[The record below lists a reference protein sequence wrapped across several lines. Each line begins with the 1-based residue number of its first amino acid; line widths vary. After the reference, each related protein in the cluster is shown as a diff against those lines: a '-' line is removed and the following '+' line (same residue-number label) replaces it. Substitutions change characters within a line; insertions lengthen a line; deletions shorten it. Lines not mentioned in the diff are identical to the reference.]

1 MRARAAAADTA
12 NWGTGVQ
19 GSPRVSGALGA
30 VTNSKQAL
38 LACSALVGVS
48 LLVPQIAE
56 AQSMSDSEKIQ
67 LLERQTELLQKQLK
81 EIKDEIAR
89 SRKKSEQSEARRK
102 SDEADTG
109 QIEARR
115 NSEEVD
121 TVSAA
126 IPVAPARPVVQT
138 KAPLLPEG
146 VKVTLG
152 GFLAAETV
160 FRQRNGAGSSF
171 TGIPYPFSPLY
182 NENEF
187 HASARQSRISLLAEG
202 NLDPLQK
209 LSGYYEMDFLGV
221 GQSSNFT
228 QSNSWAPRLRQ
239 AYVDYDNK
247 GWGFHVLGGQ
257 AWSLLTQTTT
267 GITPRKENIP
277 LTIDASYVV
286 GFNYTRNW
294 QMRLVEE
301 FGPAFSAGISVEAP
315 ATIVG
320 GSAATGPLGLGFS
333 TPFTSGGQ
341 VVNGLLVNFSN
352 VGSGGFLNGVAVTTD
367 TVPDVI
373 GKLAFDP
380 GWGHYEVFG
389 IQRFF
394 SDNVLNCF
402 PVSCTTGSITITGAT
417 SKKTTYGEGVGGS
430 VLLPVIQKYVDFTGN
445 VMYGRGI
452 GRYGA
457 GNLPDVTIAS
467 DGSLSPLT
475 ELTAMVGLIGHPWEG
490 LDVYGYAGIEQV
502 NANFFN
508 VPGTGP
514 FGFGNPAFSSAGCT
528 TTSGLS
534 FSTGA
539 APVNCA
545 ANNNNRRLSD
555 VTVGFWQNIYKGQY
569 GRFAVGAQYEYIKRE
584 SFDGVGGPVATADN
598 VIFTSLRY
606 YPF

>member
-1 MRARAAAADTA
+1 M
-12 NWGTGVQ
+12 
-19 GSPRVSGALGA
+19 
-30 VTNSKQAL
+30 NSKQAL

-56 AQSMSDSEKIQ
+56 AQSMSDSDKIQ

-89 SRKKSEQSEARRK
+89 SRKKSEQIEARRK

-115 NSEEVD
+115 KSEEVD

-126 IPVAPARPVVQT
+126 IPVAPARPVPT

-152 GFLAAETV
+152 GFLAAESV
-160 FRQRNGAGSSF
+160 FRQRNEAADIGSSF
-171 TGIPYPFSPLY
+171 TGIPYPFSPLF

-187 HASARQSRISLLAEG
+187 HASARQSRISLLLEG

-209 LSGYYEMDFLGV
+209 LTGYYEMDFLGV
-221 GQSSNFT
+221 GQSSNFN

-239 AYVDYDNK
+239 AFVEYDNK

-267 GITPRKENIP
+267 GITARKENPP
-277 LTIDASYVV
+277 LTIDPNYVV
-286 GFNYTRNW
+286 GFNYARNW
-294 QMRLVEE
+294 QIRLVEE

-315 ATIVG
+315 AAIVG
-320 GSAATGPLGLGFS
+320 GSAATGPVGTGFS
-333 TPFTSGGQ
+333 TPFVSGNA
-341 VVNGLLVNFSN
+341 VNGLLVNFSN
-352 VGSGGFLNGVAVTTD
+352 VGSGGFLNGVTVTTD
-367 TVPDVI
+367 VAPDVI

-389 IQRFF
+389 VQRTFN
-394 SDNVLNCF
+394 DNVLNCF
-402 PVSCTTGSITITGAT
+402 PVACTTGSISITG
-417 SKKTTYGEGVGGS
+417 SPSQKTTFGGGVGGS
-430 VLLPVIQKYVDFTGN
+430 VLVPIVQKYVDFTGN
-445 VMYGRGI
+445 LLYGRGI
-452 GRYGA
+452 GRYGS
-457 GNLPDVTIAS
+457 GQLPDVTIAS
-467 DGSLSPLT
+467 DGSLTPLT
-475 ELTAMVGLIGHPWEG
+475 GLTAMVGLIGHPWEG

-502 NANFFN
+502 NANSFN
-508 VPGTGP
+508 TPAGP
-514 FGFGNPAFSSAGCT
+514 FGFGNPGFSNGGCN

-534 FSTGA
+534 FSSGA

-545 ANNNNRRLSD
+545 ANNNNRRLSEI
-555 VTVGFWQNIYKGQY
+555 TGGFWQNIYKGEY
-569 GRFAVGAQYEYIKRE
+569 GRLAVGAQYEYIKRE
-584 SFDGVGGPVATADN
+584 SFDGVGGPVSTADN
-598 VIFTSLRY
+598 VILTSLRY
-606 YPF
+606 YPFP

>member
-1 MRARAAAADTA
+1 
-12 NWGTGVQ
+12 
-19 GSPRVSGALGA
+19 
-30 VTNSKQAL
+30 
-38 LACSALVGVS
+38 
-48 LLVPQIAE
+48 
-56 AQSMSDSEKIQ
+56 MSDSEKIQ

-89 SRKKSEQSEARRK
+89 SRRKSEQIEAQRK
-102 SDEADTG
+102 SDEVDAV
-109 QIEARR
+109 QIEGRR
-115 NSEEVD
+115 RSREVD
-121 TVSAA
+121 TALAA
-126 IPVAPARPVVQT
+126 VPVAPARTVVQT

-152 GFLAAETV
+152 GFLAAESV
-160 FRQRNGAGSSF
+160 FRQRNEAADIGSSF

-182 NENEF
+182 SENEF
-187 HASARQSRISLLAEG
+187 HASARQSRISLLVEG

-221 GQSSNFT
+221 GQSSNYN

-257 AWSLLTQTTT
+257 AWSLLTQNTT

-277 LTIDASYVV
+277 LTIDPNYIV

-294 QMRLVEE
+294 QIRVVEE
-301 FGPAFSAGISVEAP
+301 FSPAFSAGISVEAP

-320 GSAATGPLGLGFS
+320 GSAATGPVGFGFS
-333 TPFTSGGQ
+333 TPFVSGG

-352 VGSGGFLNGVAVTTD
+352 VGTGGFLNGVAVTTD

-389 IQRFF
+389 VQRFF

-402 PVSCTTGSITITGAT
+402 PVACTTGSTTITGSP
-417 SKKTTYGEGVGGS
+417 SKKTTYGEGIGGS

-452 GRYGA
+452 GRYGS
-457 GNLPDVTIAS
+457 GQLPDVTIAS

-508 VPGTGP
+508 TAVPS
-514 FGFGNPAFSSAGCT
+514 GFGNPGFSNAGCN

-534 FSTGA
+534 FSSGA

-545 ANNNNRRLSD
+545 ANNNNRRLSEI
-555 VTVGFWQNIYKGQY
+555 TAGFWQNIYKGVY

-584 SFDGVGGPVATADN
+584 SFNGVGGPVSTADN
-598 VIFTSLRY
+598 VILTSLRY
-606 YPF
+606 YPFP